1 MGSAMSGS
9 LSSAILPASGVG
21 AQAVVAQL
29 PIAVIAGAART
40 TLPYTGIALG
50 VYLGFGFTMLVA
62 GFVLRLFGKSRRE
75 A

>member
-1 MGSAMSGS
+1 M
-9 LSSAILPASGVG
+9 
-21 AQAVVAQL
+21 QAVVAQL

-50 VYLGFGFTMLVA
+50 VYLGVGFTMLVA